1 MTGSPLSRLGAS
13 DLDQSARRN
22 ALNGTRSPGMGRESP
37 GAPSPRDPAV
47 ASVEA
52 AASVAVSCLEPIVIA
67 DAHRL
72 MHLGCACRRA
82 AATFAIEASRL
93 ASEIVRGD
101 RADCPAPEETAQRA
115 FDLEASAQ
123 TLQGLSQ
130 DAELLALLRHRARF
144 ADLVRIAEAMD
155 RGLTFVP
162 VEPVT
167 ADRLAA
173 PAAVVVFSQDNAA
186 SLRGR
191 VGRGLARLKRR
202 A

>member
-1 MTGSPLSRLGAS
+1 MMCATLSRLGAS

-37 GAPSPRDPAV
+37 GNPSPRDPAV

-52 AASVAVSCLEPIVIA
+52 EASVAVSCPEPIVIA

-101 RADCPAPEETAQRA
+101 RPDCPAPEETAQRA

-123 TLQGLSQ
+123 ILQGLSQ

-144 ADLVRIAEAMD
+144 ADLARMAEAMD
-155 RGLTFVP
+155 AGLTFVP
-162 VEPVT
+162 VAPVT
-167 ADRLAA
+167 AERIPA
-173 PAAVVVFSQDNAA
+173 PEAVVVVSKDNAT
-186 SLRGR
+186 SLRER
-191 VGRGLARLKRR
+191 VGRGLSRLKRM